1 MQPTARILES
11 TTQCKGIH
19 GWSSSFPDPNL
30 TPGVGGVAV
39 AAMAGPGRA
48 TVDHHLPEDGMQQRE
63 TLDYLSG
70 IAVTAS
76 NNFNIPPGCWG

>member
-1 MQPTARILES
+1 MDAAYCSNTRIYHSVQRHSWVDFEFS
-11 TTQCKGIH
+11 
-19 GWSSSFPDPNL
+19 DPVL

-63 TLDYLSG
+63 TL
-70 IAVTAS
+70 
-76 NNFNIPPGCWG
+76 N